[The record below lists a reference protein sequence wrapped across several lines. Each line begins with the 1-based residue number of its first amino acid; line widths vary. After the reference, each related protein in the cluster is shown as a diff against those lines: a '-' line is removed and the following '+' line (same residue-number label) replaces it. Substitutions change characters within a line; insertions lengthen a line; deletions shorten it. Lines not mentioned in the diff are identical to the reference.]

1 MHGLLLQCWTSS
13 RNKQN
18 QMFQKKGGFLA
29 TTENLPLFWRSNH
42 YGSYCINTLA
52 NLNSQKVVSWSKNY
66 HEGFLLLQFASK
78 LVETFHKVRSRQNF
92 TSSKTHAH
100 LRFIYRKDKH
110 SEKEQNGIER
120 VLRRFRFVSIRMRSH
135 EKRTTRIKTL
145 GSLKW
150 IKFGW
155 VWWRGMVDGTYLEFL
170 SFRDYSFLPITLL

>member
-52 NLNSQKVVSWSKNY
+52 NLNSQKV
-66 HEGFLLLQFASK
+66 A
-78 LVETFHKVRSRQNF
+78 R
-92 TSSKTHAH
+92 
-100 LRFIYRKDKH
+100 
-110 SEKEQNGIER
+110 
-120 VLRRFRFVSIRMRSH
+120 IR
-135 EKRTTRIKTL
+135 TL

-155 VWWRGMVDGTYLEFL
+155 RWWRGMVPISIVISRLQFL
-170 SFRDYSFLPITLL
+170 AHNCYKLRLFRVEGPLQYACAADYWAPQWWKCLLDNREGWIFRVVVGVWEKKCLKTIT